1 MIHLHCLLMSRKI
14 TQKIQP
20 HLVVCVT
27 RQQDEW
33 IVSLMLPRLTFFDSM
48 CKESLEVGF
57 LALLTNNWESTQ
69 AKRHL
74 CQEQRKLPTKRN
86 LNQATIQLQ
95 LSFLIA
101 TRSVGVARSWE
112 ELQWRWKRLDT
123 DRTTNALRW
132 LAVFT
137 VWRDARRLWPQS
149 VKYCERLV
157 KKKKIQGETRE
168 TVVAYHSISNL
179 LQKSPFIIH

>member
-1 MIHLHCLLMSRKI
+1 MIHLHCLLLSRKI

-20 HLVVCVT
+20 HLVVCVM

-74 CQEQRKLPTKRN
+74 CQEQRKLPTTRN

-112 ELQWRWKRLDT
+112 ELQWEVEETGHGQDNKRSAVVGCVYGVERRST
-123 DRTTNALRW
+123 FVTT
-132 LAVFT
+132 
-137 VWRDARRLWPQS
+137 
-149 VKYCERLV
+149 KC
-157 KKKKIQGETRE
+157 KI
-168 TVVAYHSISNL
+168 L
-179 LQKSPFIIH
+179 